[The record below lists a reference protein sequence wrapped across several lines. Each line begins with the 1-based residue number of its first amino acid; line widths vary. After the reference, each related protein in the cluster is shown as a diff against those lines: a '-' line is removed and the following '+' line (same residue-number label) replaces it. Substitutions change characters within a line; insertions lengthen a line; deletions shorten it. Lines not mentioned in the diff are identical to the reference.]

1 MYLCNHKM
9 TFVEKHCLIVNA
21 SNTSKLK
28 NSQLKLISVI
38 FLVGQK
44 RLKVHCLNVNFKI
57 MPS

>member
-1 MYLCNHKM
+1 MYLCNHKI

-28 NSQLKLISVI
+28 KFSIEISVI